1 MRGGG
6 ENSPKKQNVPVDTRT
21 HFSTRASIPLS
32 ELMSRDIFS
41 SAKITA
47 FWLPGPFGEEKL
59 QPHDERGAASLL
71 AVDYAGK
78 TVEAALQ
85 GPHVDALVGRPL
97 LFRQNGRSVE
107 AHVPSGRDLV
117 GDHVQADQGYR
128 DFQKRAILSP
138 ASRPRVHVPPVC
150 RKTRRPSELG
160 GNDRQDCAGT
170 GMAPSIR
177 YSLDSG
183 SGLYRWPMLSDKVN
197 EVGCKEFL
205 CLKKQNVPA
214 GTGTHFSTRPSVSDS
229 KLLSSKILKNRK
241 LFCYSPVFSDIG
253 LSETVLDT
261 SKQLGV
267 WRNWWAFGV

>member
-1 MRGGG
+1 
-6 ENSPKKQNVPVDTRT
+6 
-21 HFSTRASIPLS
+21 
-32 ELMSRDIFS
+32 MSREIFS

-170 GMAPSIR
+170 GTTSSIR
-177 YSLDSG
+177 YSLDR
-183 SGLYRWPMLSDKVN
+183 GLRSSPEANVQRAQRLSRRRRTFP
-197 EVGCKEFL
+197 CP
-205 CLKKQNVPA
+205 KKQNAPVE
-214 GTGTHFSTRPSVSDS
+214 TGAHFSTEGSVSHYHV
-229 KLLSSKILKNRK
+229 LSSKILKNRK

>member
-47 FWLPGPFGEEKL
+47 FWLPDPFGEEKL

-138 ASRPRVHVPPVC
+138 ASRPRVHVPPIC
-150 RKTRRPSELG
+150 RKTRRRRNWVATIGKTVLEPVRLLQSG
-160 GNDRQDCAGT
+160 
-170 GMAPSIR
+170 IHWIV
-177 YSLDSG
+177 G
-183 SGLYRWPMLSDKVN
+183 SGLHRKPMFRGPKDLADVEGLFPAPRSKTPRSKP
-197 EVGCKEFL
+197 GRTFL
-205 CLKKQNVPA
+205 QKAVYHTITYCQVK
-214 GTGTHFSTRPSVSDS
+214 F
-229 KLLSSKILKNRK
+229 
-241 LFCYSPVFSDIG
+241 
-253 LSETVLDT
+253 
-261 SKQLGV
+261 
-267 WRNWWAFGV
+267 